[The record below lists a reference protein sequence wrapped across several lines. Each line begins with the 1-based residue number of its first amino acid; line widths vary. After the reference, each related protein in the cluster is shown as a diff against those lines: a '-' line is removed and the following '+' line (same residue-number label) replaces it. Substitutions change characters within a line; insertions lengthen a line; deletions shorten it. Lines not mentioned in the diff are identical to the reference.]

1 MVIYSIP
8 DRYGDMS
15 ILSKFYL
22 AFNERGSPNRLGE
35 DGLYIDVRVA
45 TQCQV
50 DYKAHRLV
58 MSGGSST
65 SRSDLP
71 GFYNPIPLSLRGDVE
86 LGIFIR

>member
-1 MVIYSIP
+1 
-8 DRYGDMS
+8 MS

-22 AFNERGSPNRLGE
+22 AFNEKGTPNRLGE

-50 DYKAHRLV
+50 DYKAHRLI
-58 MSGGSST
+58 MSGGTST

-86 LGIFIR
+86 LGIFVR